1 MITQATIVA
10 VAGAVSAVC
19 QLLMLPAGQ
28 RLLNIWIDDAE
39 RFRRDWAVL
48 SKWIARQV
56 GD

>member
-10 VAGAVSAVC
+10 VAAAVKSAC
-19 QLLMLPAGQ
+19 DLMTSPAGQ